1 MCVCVCACV
10 YNHTQ
15 VSEKLSPEAVNTIM
29 MRRIRQNVY
38 FGTESREE
46 KKRQGGG
53 VGGEEE
59 MTDNTHAHT
68 HKHEQTPEL

>member
-1 MCVCVCACV
+1 MCVCVCV
-10 YNHTQ
+10 YKHTQ

-29 MRRIRQNVY
+29 MRRIHQNVD

-53 VGGEEE
+53 VGGEGE
-59 MTDNTHAHT
+59 MTDNTHAHIY
-68 HKHEQTPEL
+68 KHEQTPEL